1 MNKLI
6 VSLLAHWSPEPSSQ
20 GSSSLI
26 DRVLFK
32 DQGVAFPFPQP
43 QVSITQVVV
52 GMAERGRKR
61 SWAGTSHGWW
71 GCPWRGHE
79 VKTLPVPPV
88 RPGPVFRA
96 GV

>member
-6 VSLLAHWSPEPSSQ
+6 VSLLAHWSLELSSE

-26 DRVLFK
+26 DRFLFK
-32 DQGVAFPFPQP
+32 DQGVAVPLPQP

-52 GMAERGRKR
+52 GMAGRGRKR
-61 SWAGTSHGWW
+61 SWAGTSDGWW

-79 VKTLPVPPV
+79 VKTPPVPPV